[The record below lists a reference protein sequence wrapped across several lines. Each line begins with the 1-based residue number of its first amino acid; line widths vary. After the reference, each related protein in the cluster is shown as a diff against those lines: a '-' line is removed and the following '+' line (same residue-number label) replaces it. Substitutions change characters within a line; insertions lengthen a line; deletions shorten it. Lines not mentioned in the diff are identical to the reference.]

1 MYPHFGRVYSEITSS
16 HLEIISFIYIYI
28 YLQLKKPKKM
38 KWDENETLHWIM
50 RWGWMRWKWN
60 LAFNNDYGKKTV
72 QKTIYIKKI
81 NKKFNYYYY
90 LPLPCFLFLFFALW
104 K

>member
-1 MYPHFGRVYSEITSS
+1 
-16 HLEIISFIYIYI
+16 
-28 YLQLKKPKKM
+28 
-38 KWDENETLHWIM
+38 
-50 RWGWMRWKWN
+50 MRWKWN

-72 QKTIYIKKI
+72 QKTIYVKKT

-90 LPLPCFLFLFFALW
+90 APSPCFLFLFFTLW